1 MKLTRNEFLKASGV
15 VATLSVLPGSAFSSG
30 SKKRNNEFNLGVAS
44 YTFRKFSLEETI
56 NMLKKMNINNV
67 ALKSMH
73 MPLEGSKSEIKSAAQ
88 KVRDAGINLYGAGV
102 IYMKNKEQ
110 VDQAFDYAKTAGLDV
125 IIGVPNHELLPY
137 VDQKVKDYDIKVAIH
152 NHGPGDD
159 LYPSPSSV
167 IDKVKDLDK
176 RIGLCIDIG
185 HTKRIQEDPA
195 KLAAK
200 YVDRLYDVHIKDV
213 NAAKAEGKTVE
224 IGRGVIDIP
233 GFLKTLQKINYQ
245 GIVSLEYEKDGDDPL
260 AGSAES
266 IGYLR
271 GIITMI

>member
-1 MKLTRNEFLKASGV
+1 MKLTRNEFLKASGI
-15 VATLSVLPGSAFSSG
+15 AAALSVLPAGKFASASA
-30 SKKRNNEFNLGVAS
+30 KKTEELHLGVAS

-56 NMLKKMNINNV
+56 DMVKKMGIRNL

-73 MPLEGSKSEIKSAAQ
+73 MPLDSSPAEIKKAAQ

-125 IIGVPNHELLPY
+125 IIGVPGHELLPY
-137 VDQKVKDYDIKVAIH
+137 VNQKVKDYDIKVAIH

-167 IDKVKDLDK
+167 MEKVKDLDK

-200 YVDRLYDVHIKDV
+200 YSDRLHDVHVKDV
-213 NAAKAEGKTVE
+213 NAAKAEGRTVE

-233 GFLKTLQKINYQ
+233 GFLKTLQKINYD
-245 GIVSLEYEKDGDDPL
+245 GMVSLEYEKDGDDPL

-271 GIITMI
+271 GVLTML